1 MLSAITNANP
11 KIANYQFTTLNPN
24 LGVASYDNKEITI
37 ADIPGL
43 VEGAHRGTG
52 LGIQFLKHIERCKS
66 LLHMIDITNKDIKKS
81 YNQIKK
87 ELKSYS
93 PKLSKKKELVIL
105 NKTDLIDE
113 NQVKVITE
121 KFSKTTK
128 SEVITLSTIDKKSVS
143 NIKSK
148 LLAYVS

>member
-1 MLSAITNANP
+1 
-11 KIANYQFTTLNPN
+11 
-24 LGVASYDNKEITI
+24 
-37 ADIPGL
+37 
-43 VEGAHRGTG
+43 
-52 LGIQFLKHIERCKS
+52 
-66 LLHMIDITNKDIKKS
+66 MIDITNKDIKKS

-93 PKLSKKKELVIL
+93 SKLSKKKELVIL